1 MMKKLFS
8 KFLLLLIIISI
19 ILPSTVNAADLTYG
33 QVLDDLTNAKKELNK
48 NNQLISDKN
57 NQIIQNNSTIKNLK
71 SEVEKMGAE
80 AVELQQQIADA
91 NTEIDQKKEQTKNL
105 IVYLQMSQGSN
116 VYLDYVLG
124 GDSITD
130 LVYRLSV
137 VEQITEYNDNMVKE
151 LEDLISNN
159 EKRKVELANKQ
170 KEYENKMTTL
180 NNEVNKLTN
189 SIAKLGD
196 LSPSLE
202 QQVKEK
208 EKLVN
213 YYKSQGCKNRSD
225 VIGRDCAVTSSNAT
239 FSRPIK
245 TGYVTSFIGYRWGS
259 FHRGTD
265 IGSSLGR
272 NTPLYSIGNGTI
284 TSIWQDS
291 SGAKCINIQ
300 YRTLDGKYYTA
311 IYGHLSRYASNI
323 YEGMQVNSNTILG
336 YMGDSGYAFGVHLHL
351 EVWPCRLYG
360 DSNCSTWNKYTS
372 FAERKFREG
381 FKGAES
387 VISFPNRTYQTWYN
401 K

>member
-1 MMKKLFS
+1 M
-8 KFLLLLIIISI
+8 
-19 ILPSTVNAADLTYG
+19 
-33 QVLDDLTNAKKELNK
+33 
-48 NNQLISDKN
+48 
-57 NQIIQNNSTIKNLK
+57 
-71 SEVEKMGAE
+71 
-80 AVELQQQIADA
+80 
-91 NTEIDQKKEQTKNL
+91 
-105 IVYLQMSQGSN
+105 
-116 VYLDYVLG
+116 
-124 GDSITD
+124 
-130 LVYRLSV
+130 
-137 VEQITEYNDNMVKE
+137 
-151 LEDLISNN
+151 
-159 EKRKVELANKQ
+159 
-170 KEYENKMTTL
+170 
-180 NNEVNKLTN
+180 
-189 SIAKLGD
+189 
-196 LSPSLE
+196 
-202 QQVKEK
+202 
-208 EKLVN
+208 
-213 YYKSQGCKNRSD
+213 
-225 VIGRDCAVTSSNAT
+225 
-239 FSRPIK
+239 
-245 TGYVTSFIGYRWGS
+245 TSFIGYRWGS

-336 YMGDSGYAFGVHLHL
+336 YMGNTGYAFGVHLHL

>member
-1 MMKKLFS
+1 MKKHILKITLS
-8 KFLLLLIIISI
+8 LLIISI
-19 ILPSTVNAADLTYG
+19 ILPTRVLAADLTFG
-33 QVLDDLTNAKKELNK
+33 QIQDDLTKAKKELNENDK
-48 NNQLISDKN
+48 LISDKT
-57 NQIIQNNSTIKNLK
+57 NQIIANNTSIKNLK
-71 SEVEKMGAE
+71 AEVEKMGEE
-80 AVELQQQIADA
+80 AVKLQQEIADA
-91 NTEIDQKKEQTKNL
+91 NTEISQKKEQTKNL
-105 IVYLQMSQGSN
+105 IVYLQMSEGSN
-116 VYLDYVLG
+116 VYLDYVFG

-137 VEQITEYNDNMVKE
+137 VEQITEYNEKMVTE

-170 KEYENKMTTL
+170 EEYEKKMTTL
-180 NNEVNKLTN
+180 NNEITKLSN

-213 YYKSQGCKNRSD
+213 YYKSQGCKNRTD
-225 VIGRDCAVTSSNAT
+225 VIGRDCAVTSTNAT

-291 SGAKCINIQ
+291 SGAKCINVQ
-300 YRTLDGKYYTA
+300 YKTIDGKYYTA

-323 YEGMQVNSNTILG
+323 KEGMQVNSNTILG

-360 DSNCSTWNKYTS
+360 DSNCSTWNKYVK
-372 FAERKFREG
+372 FAENQFRNG

-387 VISFPNRTYQTWYN
+387 VISFPSRTYQTWYN

>member
-1 MMKKLFS
+1 MKKILSKLFV
-8 KFLLLLIIISI
+8 LLIITTI
-19 ILPSTVNAADLTYG
+19 ILPTTVFAADLTFG
-33 QVLDDLTNAKKELNK
+33 QVQDDLANAKKELNK

-57 NQIIQNNSTIKNLK
+57 NQIIANNSNIKNLK
-71 SEVEKMGAE
+71 SEIEKMGKEAE
-80 AVELQQQIADA
+80 TLQQEIANA
-91 NTEIDQKKEQTKNL
+91 NTEIEQKKEQTKNL
-105 IVYLQMSQGSN
+105 IVYLQMSEGNN
-116 VYLDYVLG
+116 VYLDYVFG

-137 VEQITEYNDNMVKE
+137 VEQITEYNDKMVKE
-151 LEDLISNN
+151 LEDLISSN

-170 KEYENKMTTL
+170 KEYENKMTRL
-180 NNEVNKLTN
+180 NNEITKLSN

-213 YYKSQGCKNRSD
+213 SYKAQGCKNRSD
-225 VIGRDCAVTSSNAT
+225 VIGRDCAVTSTNAA

-291 SGAKCINIQ
+291 SGAKCINVQ
-300 YRTLDGKYYTA
+300 YKTTDGKYYTA

-323 YEGMQVNSNTILG
+323 KEGMQVNSNTILG

-360 DSNCSTWNKYTS
+360 DSNCSTWNKYVS
-372 FAERKFREG
+372 FAENQFRKG

-387 VISFPNRTYQTWYN
+387 VISFPSRTYQTWYN

>member
-1 MMKKLFS
+1 MKKNILRITLS
-8 KFLLLLIIISI
+8 LLIISI
-19 ILPSTVNAADLTYG
+19 ILPTRVLAADLTFG
-33 QVLDDLTNAKKELNK
+33 QIQDDLTKAKKELNENDK
-48 NNQLISDKN
+48 LISDKT
-57 NQIIQNNSTIKNLK
+57 NQIIANNTTIKNLK
-71 SEVEKMGAE
+71 AEVEKMGEE
-80 AVELQQQIADA
+80 AVELQQEIADA
-91 NTEIDQKKEQTKNL
+91 NTEISQKKEQTKNL
-105 IVYLQMSQGSN
+105 IVYLQMSEGSN
-116 VYLDYVLG
+116 VYLDYVFG

-137 VEQITEYNDNMVKE
+137 VEQITEYNDKMVTE

-170 KEYENKMTTL
+170 EEYEKKMTTL
-180 NNEVNKLTN
+180 NNEITKLSN

-213 YYKSQGCKNRSD
+213 YYKSQGCKNRTD
-225 VIGRDCAVTSSNAT
+225 VIGRDCAVTSTNAT

-291 SGAKCINIQ
+291 SGAKCINVQ
-300 YRTLDGKYYTA
+300 YKTVDGKYYTA

-323 YEGMQVNSNTILG
+323 KEGMQVNSNTILG

-360 DSNCSTWNKYTS
+360 DSNCSTWNKYVQ
-372 FAERKFREG
+372 FAENQFKKG

-387 VISFPNRTYQTWYN
+387 VISFPSRTYQTWYN

>member
-57 NQIIQNNSTIKNLK
+57 NQIVQNNSTIKNLK

-284 TSIWQDS
+284 TSIWNDAY
-291 SGAKCINIQ
+291 GAKCINVQ

-311 IYGHLSRYASNI
+311 IYAHLSRYASNI
-323 YEGMQVNSNTILG
+323 YEGMRVNSNTILG
-336 YMGDSGYAFGVHLHL
+336 YMGNTGYAFGVHLHL

-360 DSNCSTWNKYTS
+360 DSNCSTWSKYVS
-372 FAERKFREG
+372 FTERKFREG

>member
-1 MMKKLFS
+1 MKKNILR
-8 KFLLLLIIISI
+8 LLTLLIIISL
-19 ILPSTVNAADLTYG
+19 LPTTVFAADLTYG
-33 QVLDDLTNAKKELNK
+33 QIQDDLSNAKKELNE
-48 NNQLISDKN
+48 NNKLISDKN
-57 NQIIQNNSTIKNLK
+57 NQIIANSSTINNLK
-71 SEVEKMGAE
+71 AEVEKMGKEAE
-80 AVELQQQIADA
+80 ALQQEIANA
-91 NTEIDQKKEQTKNL
+91 NNDIDQKKEQTKNL
-105 IVYLQMSQGSN
+105 IVYYQMSQGSN
-116 VYLDYVLG
+116 VYLDYVFG
-124 GDSITD
+124 GESITD
-130 LVYRLSV
+130 LVYRLSI
-137 VEQITEYNDNMVKE
+137 VEQITEYNDKMIKE

-170 KEYENKMTTL
+170 KSYEEKVARL
-180 NNEVNKLTN
+180 NNEISKLTS

-213 YYKSQGCKNRSD
+213 YYKSQGCKNRND
-225 VIGRDCAVTSSNAT
+225 VIGKDCAVTSTNAT
-239 FSRPIK
+239 FSKPIK

-265 IGSSLGR
+265 IGSSLGK

-291 SGAKCINIQ
+291 SGAKCINVQ

-323 YEGMQVNSNTILG
+323 YEGMQVNSNTVLG
-336 YMGDSGYAFGVHLHL
+336 YMGNSGYAFGVHLHL

-360 DSNCSTWNKYTS
+360 DSNCSTWNKYVS
-372 FAERKFREG
+372 FAERQFRQG

-387 VISFPNRTYQTWYN
+387 VISFPSRTYQTWYN